1 MSGPNHRSDR
11 RIVLGMDAELGNF
24 ITGIERRTGSD
35 ASRALL
41 GEINGIGSMSRNWRP
56 CETGAVADP
65 RAHGGWGGYGRGYGG
80 VDQRDWGRKFLPGNG
95 GCVYID
101 LDHLEL
107 CIPEVVSAFDHVA
120 YWHGMLRIA
129 RGAQVRAD
137 GHLPEKHRLR
147 VLVNNTDG
155 NGNSW
160 GSHLNL
166 LLSRGAWERIFER
179 RLQYLL
185 FLASYQASSIVFTG
199 AGKVGSENDTPW
211 TPYQI
216 SQRADFFETLC
227 GMETTHHRP
236 MVNSRDEGL
245 CGSAY
250 DRDGA
255 NDLSRLHVIFYDNNL
270 AHGTCLLK
278 IGVLQIVCA
287 MIEAEAV
294 DVRLVLEDPL
304 DALLRWS
311 HDPTLQA
318 QARTCAGARRTAV
331 ELQFEFLEAARAFVD
346 AGRAEGVVPRAAEIL
361 ALWED
366 TLLKLR
372 SGDLAALAGRL
383 DWVLK
388 WSLLERTIAQRPKLT
403 WRDPGLKHLDHL
415 YSSLDPGEGL
425 YAACERGGLVEFVA
439 SEEQI
444 QRAMC
449 EPPDETRAWTRAM
462 ALRLAEADQVDSVD
476 WDSLRFR
483 FSRGAWKEEKRVLRM
498 SDPLDLGRARAEE
511 VFAGPGTDLETV
523 LDLLGAET
531 VEPWKPLPS
540 VIHPTGEN

>member
-1 MSGPNHRSDR
+1 MSVRANGKDR
-11 RIVLGMDAELGNF
+11 RIVLGQDAELGNF
-24 ITGIERRTGSD
+24 ITGMERRSGQD
-35 ASRALL
+35 AARALL
-41 GEINGIGSMSRNWRP
+41 REIDGVGSVSRGWRP
-56 CETGAVADP
+56 CESGAVADP
-65 RAHGGWGGYGRGYGG
+65 RAFAGGSACGGARGGSY
-80 VDQRDWGRKFLPGNG
+80 DRDWGRKFLPGNG

-129 RGAQVRAD
+129 RRAQVKANRRQPA
-137 GHLPEKHRLR
+137 GHSLR
-147 VLVNNTDG
+147 VLVNSSDG
-155 NGNSW
+155 DGHSW

-166 LLSRGAWERIFER
+166 LLTRSTWEKIFER
-179 RLQYLL
+179 RLHYLL

-199 AGKVGSENDTPW
+199 AGKVGSENGAPW

-216 SQRADFFETLC
+216 SQRAEFFESLC
-227 GMETTHHRP
+227 GAETTHHRP
-236 MVNSRDEGL
+236 MVNSRDESL

-250 DRDGA
+250 DRSGR
-255 NDLSRLHVIFYDNNL
+255 NDRARLHVIFYDNNL
-270 AHGTCLLK
+270 AHGSCLLK

-287 MIEAEAV
+287 MIEADVV
-294 DVRLVLEDPL
+294 DVRLVLDDPL

-318 QARTCAGARRTAV
+318 RAGTCAGVQRTAV
-331 ELQFEFLEAARAFVD
+331 ELQLEFLAAARAFVE

-366 TLLKLR
+366 TLLKLKA
-372 SGDLAALAGRL
+372 GDLAALAGRL

-388 WSLLERTIAQRPKLT
+388 WSLLERTLAGRPDLT
-403 WRDPGLKHLDHL
+403 WRDPALKHLDHI
-415 YSSLDPGEGL
+415 YSSLEPGEGL
-425 YAACERGGLVEFVA
+425 YAACERGGLVERVVTEA
-439 SEEQI
+439 EI
-444 QRAMC
+444 QRATR

-462 ALRLAEADQVDSVD
+462 TLRLAQPGQVDAVD

-483 FSRGAWKEEKRVLRM
+483 FSRGAWKQDKRLLQM
-498 SDPLDLGRARAEE
+498 SDPLDLGRARTQE
-511 VFAGPGTDLETV
+511 VFAAPDADLEAT

-531 VEPWKPLPS
+531 VEPWKPLP
-540 VIHPTGEN
+540 HFTHTTGEC